1 MGSTVWRVNQPPPVA
16 LVTGANHGIGAAIA
30 ERLAADGC
38 AVVLTYHSFE
48 YPADAEVPARQ
59 RAHHSADASAVLD
72 RIERAGGRAVA
83 VPADLMD
90 SSRVPALFDA
100 AEETFGPVDVLV
112 NNATASLVD
121 TFTSADVDWAGRA
134 LRGVTADT
142 FDRQFGVDARAGA
155 LLIAEFARRL
165 QRRGGD
171 WGRIISMTS
180 GGEKG
185 FPQEVSYGAA
195 KAALVNYTM
204 SASLELSAFGV
215 TANAIHP
222 PVTDTGWVTDDVRE
236 AVRRDPHF
244 FSVAEPHE
252 VADLAAFL
260 VSRAADRITGN
271 VIRMG

>member
-1 MGSTVWRVNQPPPVA
+1 M
-16 LVTGANHGIGAAIA
+16 
-30 ERLAADGC
+30 
-38 AVVLTYHSFE
+38 
-48 YPADAEVPARQ
+48 DA
-59 RAHHSADASAVLD
+59 
-72 RIERAGGRAVA
+72 
-83 VPADLMD
+83 
-90 SSRVPALFDA
+90 SRVPALFDA
-100 AEETFGPVDVLV
+100 AEEAFGAVDILV

-121 TFTSADVDWAGRA
+121 TFTSADVDWAGRP
-134 LRGVTADT
+134 LQGVTADT

-236 AVRRDPHF
+236 AVRRDPRF
-244 FSVAEPHE
+244 FSVAEPLE

-260 VSRAADRITGN
+260 VSRAADRVTGN

>member
-1 MGSTVWRVNQPPPVA
+1 
-16 LVTGANHGIGAAIA
+16 
-30 ERLAADGC
+30 
-38 AVVLTYHSFE
+38 
-48 YPADAEVPARQ
+48 
-59 RAHHSADASAVLD
+59 
-72 RIERAGGRAVA
+72 
-83 VPADLMD
+83 
-90 SSRVPALFDA
+90 
-100 AEETFGPVDVLV
+100 
-112 NNATASLVD
+112 
-121 TFTSADVDWAGRA
+121 
-134 LRGVTADT
+134 
-142 FDRQFGVDARAGA
+142 
-155 LLIAEFARRL
+155 
-165 QRRGGD
+165 
-171 WGRIISMTS
+171 MTS

-260 VSRAADRITGN
+260 VSRAADRVTGN

>member
-1 MGSTVWRVNQPPPVA
+1 MNQPAPVA

-121 TFTSADVDWAGRA
+121 TFTSADVDWAGRP